1 LGRGDIHAGRAGLGG
16 AANDSSLVGLEE
28 NPMMASIVIAGAL
41 LILTLVV
48 MLVTPRKGAS
58 NG

>member
-1 LGRGDIHAGRAGLGG
+1 
-16 AANDSSLVGLEE
+16 
-28 NPMMASIVIAGAL
+28 MMASIVIAGAL